1 MSENNKKLL
10 NETQAAEMLGL
21 AVNTMRTR
29 RARKKG
35 PIYFK
40 VGYKVY
46 YDLKDLQDF
55 IQNGKV
61 MPTYQGKKD
70 E

>member
-1 MSENNKKLL
+1 MNENNKKLL
-10 NETQAAEMLGL
+10 NEKQAAEILGL
-21 AVNTMRTR
+21 KVNTMRTR
-29 RARKKG
+29 RARKQP

-55 IQNGKV
+55 IEGGKV
-61 MPTYQGKKD
+61 MPDEQGKQD